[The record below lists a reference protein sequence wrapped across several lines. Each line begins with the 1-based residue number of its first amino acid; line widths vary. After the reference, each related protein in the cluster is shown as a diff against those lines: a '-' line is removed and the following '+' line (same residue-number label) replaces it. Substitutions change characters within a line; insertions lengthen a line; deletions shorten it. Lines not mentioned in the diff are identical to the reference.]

1 MQKWGKQFVLV
12 RNKMSSDA
20 LCCPGPKVTLDVLQG
35 IARLGS
41 ERVAAEVDA
50 SWIGGVFLYSRR
62 KL

>member
-1 MQKWGKQFVLV
+1 MQEWGKQFILM
-12 RNKMSSDA
+12 RNKMSGHA
-20 LCCPGPKVTLDVLQG
+20 LCRPGPKVTLDILQG